1 VYNVPRLVSFG
12 KSGKLVNRAR
22 RGGTEREQQR
32 TAAMDL
38 RQLRYF
44 VGIVQAGSLSRA
56 ADQLHVA
63 QSAISHHLASL
74 ESEVGRQL
82 VTRGPKGILLT
93 EAGGTLYRH
102 AEAILRHV
110 EFAKQDAL
118 NAHNL
123 PSGRVSIGFPVAVAS
138 ILATE
143 LFVRIRNTYPQILL
157 YLVDG
162 NSAVLRERLD
172 NGRLDMSVLLTGKAE
187 RGLAVEP
194 LVYEEMFYVTADQD
208 HSPVRIAD
216 AAQHPLLL
224 PGPGSGVQR
233 DAREAFEKHGL
244 PFELIGECDSLNTM
258 RELVASGIGN
268 AIMTWSALHS
278 GDPRL
283 ALNYRRFVDAKMVR
297 PVSLCFS
304 EVGLRNPAIE
314 AVAQTLKSLVRELV
328 ESGAWQGVTLIA
340 PAAEPSGSPAH
351 NGELKHRE
359 LKHGESKPDTAARSR
374 SFRPAAHQKMK
385 NGNGHRKGRD

>member
-1 VYNVPRLVSFG
+1 
-12 KSGKLVNRAR
+12 
-22 RGGTEREQQR
+22 
-32 TAAMDL
+32 MDL

-93 EAGGTLYRH
+93 EAGGVLYRH

-118 NAHNL
+118 NVLNV
-123 PSGRVSIGFPVAVAS
+123 PSGRVSIGFPVALAS

-143 LFVRIRNTYPQILL
+143 LFVRIRSAYPQILL
-157 YLVDG
+157 HIADG
-162 NSAVLRERLD
+162 NSAVMRERLD
-172 NGRLDMSVLLTGKAE
+172 NGRLDMALLLTGKPE

-194 LVYEEMFYVTADQD
+194 LVIEEMFYVTAGQD
-208 HSPVRIAD
+208 RSPVYIAD
-216 AAQHPLLL
+216 AARRPLLL

-233 DAREAFEKHGL
+233 DTREAFEKHGL
-244 PFELIGECDSLNTM
+244 PLEPIGECDSLNTM
-258 RELVASGIGN
+258 RELVASGIGD

-304 EVGLRNPAIE
+304 EVGLRSPATE
-314 AVAQTLKSLVRELV
+314 AVALTLKSLIRELV
-328 ESGAWQGVTLIA
+328 ESGAWQGVTLISSAAAPSDPPARNGKPKPNTAERSTSFA
-340 PAAEPSGSPAH
+340 PAA
-351 NGELKHRE
+351 HR
-359 LKHGESKPDTAARSR
+359 
-374 SFRPAAHQKMK
+374 KMK

>member
-1 VYNVPRLVSFG
+1 
-12 KSGKLVNRAR
+12 
-22 RGGTEREQQR
+22 
-32 TAAMDL
+32 MDL

-74 ESEVGRQL
+74 ESELDRQL
-82 VTRGPKGILLT
+82 VTRGPKGIMLT
-93 EAGGTLYRH
+93 EAGGVLYRH

-118 NAHNL
+118 NVLNV
-123 PSGRVSIGFPVAVAS
+123 PSGRVSIGLPVALAS

-157 YLVDG
+157 HLVDG

-172 NGRLDMSVLLTGKAE
+172 NGRLDMSVLLTGKPE

-194 LVYEEMFYVTADQD
+194 LVLEELFYATADQD
-208 HSPVRIAD
+208 NSPISIAD
-216 AAQHPLLL
+216 VARSPLLV
-224 PGPGSGVQR
+224 PGPGSAVQR

-244 PFELIGECDSLNTM
+244 ALEPIGECDSLNTM
-258 RELVASGIGN
+258 RELVASGISN
-268 AIMTWSALHS
+268 AILTWAALHS
-278 GDPRL
+278 GDSRL
-283 ALNYRRFVDAKMVR
+283 ALNYRRFADAKMVR
-297 PVSLCFS
+297 PVSLCYS
-304 EVGLRNPAIE
+304 EVGLRSPAIE
-314 AVAQTLKSLVRELV
+314 AVALTLKSLVRELV

-340 PAAEPSGSPAH
+340 PAAEPPGSPLRHDEA
-351 NGELKHRE
+351 
-359 LKHGESKPDTAARSR
+359 KPDSLERSH
-374 SFRPAAHQKMK
+374 SLGAAAHRKTK
-385 NGNGHRKGRD
+385 NGNGLRKGRD

>member
-1 VYNVPRLVSFG
+1 MCPRLVSLG
-12 KSGKLVNRAR
+12 KSGRLVNRAPR
-22 RGGTEREQQR
+22 YGTDRKEQR
-32 TAAMDL
+32 TAMDL

-74 ESEVGRQL
+74 ESELGRQL

-93 EAGGTLYRH
+93 EAGGVLYRH

-110 EFAKQDAL
+110 EFAKHDALSVQDA
-118 NAHNL
+118 
-123 PSGRVSIGFPVAVAS
+123 PSGRVSIGFPVAVATV
-138 ILATE
+138 LATE
-143 LFVRIRNTYPQILL
+143 LFVRVRNAYPRILL
-157 YLVDG
+157 HLADG
-162 NSAVLRERLD
+162 NSAVMRERLD
-172 NGRLDMSVLLTGKAE
+172 NGRLDIAVLLTGKPE
-187 RGLAVEP
+187 RGITVEP
-194 LVYEEMFYVTADQD
+194 LVLEELFYATADPD
-208 HSPVRIAD
+208 KSPINIAD
-216 AAQHPLLL
+216 VARRPLLV

-233 DAREAFEKHGL
+233 DARDAFEKHGL
-244 PFELIGECDSLNTM
+244 SFEPIGECDSLNTM
-258 RELVASGIGN
+258 RELVASGTGN

-283 ALNYRRFVDAKMVR
+283 ALNYRRFADAKMVR

-304 EVGLRNPAIE
+304 EVGLRSPAIE
-314 AVAQTLKSLVRELV
+314 AVALTLKSLVRELV

-340 PAAEPSGSPAH
+340 PDAEPSGSPAH
-351 NGELKHRE
+351 PGEL
-359 LKHGESKPDTAARSR
+359 KPDTAG
-374 SFRPAAHQKMK
+374 RPRHLGPAINRTMK

>member
-1 VYNVPRLVSFG
+1 M
-12 KSGKLVNRAR
+12 
-22 RGGTEREQQR
+22 
-32 TAAMDL
+32 AMDL

-93 EAGGTLYRH
+93 ETGGVLYRH

-118 NAHNL
+118 NVLNV
-123 PSGRVSIGFPVAVAS
+123 PSGRVSIGFPVALAS

-143 LFVRIRNTYPQILL
+143 LFVRIRTAYPQILL
-157 YLVDG
+157 HLVDG

-172 NGRLDMSVLLTGKAE
+172 NGRLDMSVLLTGKPE

-194 LVYEEMFYVTADQD
+194 LVLEELFYVTADQD
-208 HSPVRIAD
+208 HSPVRVAD
-216 AAQHPLLL
+216 AARRPLLL
-224 PGPGSGVQR
+224 PGTGSAVQR
-233 DAREAFEKHGL
+233 DARQTFEKHGL
-244 PFELIGECDSLNTM
+244 SLEPIGECDSLNTM
-258 RELVASGIGN
+258 RELVASGIGDG
-268 AIMTWSALHS
+268 IMTWSALHS

-314 AVAQTLKSLVRELV
+314 AVALTLKSLVRELV
-328 ESGAWQGVTLIA
+328 ESGAWEGVTLIA
-340 PAAEPSGSPAH
+340 PGAEPSEPPARH
-351 NGELKHRE
+351 DDA
-359 LKHGESKPDTAARSR
+359 KPHTLGRSR
-374 SFRPAAHQKMK
+374 SFSPAAHRKMK